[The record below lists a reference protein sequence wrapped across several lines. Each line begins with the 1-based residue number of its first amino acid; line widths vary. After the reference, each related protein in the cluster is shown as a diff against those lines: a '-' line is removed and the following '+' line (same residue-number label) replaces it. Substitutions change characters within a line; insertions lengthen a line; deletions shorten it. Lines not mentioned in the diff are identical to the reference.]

1 MFDAVPRSPVTLT
14 KSEGNVGRVHQVA
27 VEEALEGLA
36 AASANFGFLLPLEPL
51 LLVYGAGAEADAHA
65 RPKRSLAQAR
75 QFAEVLTAESVRLL
89 GPDSTDG
96 PVLRALAELRRSGA
110 PTPNGEAGPDHRS
123 RAQRLVRHCFDLGV
137 WYFRLRTGV
146 RDALSFVPP
155 AEWDDTPTSSPRR
168 HVAIWEPVTDLATR
182 VALLDEY
189 VPVLRRTFDRRTPAE
204 TATRASLEAR
214 SALLEAEWRVADLLT
229 EAGWDVRDDSDAPHE
244 LLVRGVAVR
253 GAAQPDQA
261 AGPDYVLRVDGRP
274 VGTVEVR
281 PRGKDLGAAL
291 ARRGEAATPS
301 TASTE
306 RRMPY
311 TYATDGVRVLFQNGD
326 DPEPRFRE
334 IFSFHQP
341 DTVARWL
348 REAVADPQAP
358 TFRGR
363 VRRRL
368 PDLDDDGYAQSVLRS
383 WQYDAVRAFESS
395 LRRGERRAIVQIA
408 VGGGRAVTAV
418 TVAYRLL
425 RHARARRILFL
436 VDRVDLE
443 RQALATFAAYS
454 GPGEDG
460 RKFTESYRVERLS
473 SDVVPS
479 QEVVVSTVQR
489 LHNVLSGGKPA
500 SGVRYRPDL
509 PPEFFDLII
518 ADDCHRSVSSRW
530 RALFDYFDAPVLGLT
545 ATPTDQALKV
555 FQGNL
560 VSSYTFADAVADGR
574 AVDITIYRI
583 GRLDTRPE
591 WAADTLEELDL
602 DAKETLGHR
611 RSVVSGQALHAALTA
626 FKEGL
631 PSMFPERE
639 WLGSENV
646 ALPKTVVYAA
656 DDRHADEVVD
666 ALRTVF
672 GQGPGFCQKVRLN
685 GGSPHLWLSQFRNT
699 VELRV
704 IVVVGSLTG
713 ADIAPVECLLFLQ
726 DVKSSNRYFQMLA
739 VGTRPIAP
747 AELRAVT
754 PGASAKTHCVVVDP
768 VDVTRHHAGQSST
781 VRKRGREK
789 DAYEA
794 PTAATTVDDA
804 EVLERWRSFL
814 RADNGPAREL
824 ITGTRA
830 LTEGD
835 VQMLRSWA
843 ESLARP
849 PRRLTAERIWSAYER
864 VGVTA
869 SDARRPRAP
878 KGPMD
883 LLALVRYEAGLEP
896 RPRPYRDQVFE
907 RLDAWIDHQERQGR
921 SFDSDQVWW
930 MERIA
935 DGTAVGGHF
944 AAASLDAVP
953 FTLKGGTSGFL
964 RAFGEHGAVR
974 LLDELRSVLA

>member
-1 MFDAVPRSPVTLT
+1 M
-14 KSEGNVGRVHQVA
+14 A
-27 VEEALEGLA
+27 VEEALAELA

-51 LLVYGAGAEADAHA
+51 LLVYGAGAEVDAHD
-65 RPKRSLAQAR
+65 RPNRSLAQAR

-96 PVLRALAELRRSGA
+96 PVHRALAELRRSGD
-110 PTPNGEAGPDHRS
+110 PTPDGEAGPDDRS
-123 RAQRLVRHCFDLGV
+123 RARRLVRYCFDLGV
-137 WYFRLRTGV
+137 WYLRLRTGV

-155 AEWDDTPTSSPRR
+155 AEWEDAPVGSPHRQIPER
-168 HVAIWEPVTDLATR
+168 EQVTGLANR
-182 VALLDEY
+182 VALLDEHT
-189 VPVLRRTFDRRTPAE
+189 PVLRRSFDRRAPAE
-204 TATRASLEAR
+204 TATHTPLKAR

-229 EAGWDVRDDSDAPHE
+229 EAGWAVRNDSDAPHE
-244 LLVRGVAVR
+244 LLVRGVAVW
-253 GAAQPDQA
+253 GAAQPDRA
-261 AGPDYVLRVDGRP
+261 AGPDYVLCIDGRP

-281 PRGKDLGAAL
+281 SRGMDLQAAL
-291 ARRGEAATPS
+291 ARPREASASS
-301 TASTE
+301 TASAE
-306 RRMPY
+306 RRMSY
-311 TYATDGVRVLFQNGD
+311 TYATDGVRVLFRNGD

-341 DTVARWL
+341 DTLGRWM

-358 TFRGR
+358 TFQGR

-368 PDLDDDGYAQSVLRS
+368 PDLDDDGYAQSLLRS

-395 LRRGERRAIVQIA
+395 LRRGERRAMVQIA

-418 TVAYRLL
+418 TAAYRLL

-454 GPGEDG
+454 GLGEDG

-473 SDVVPS
+473 SDAVPS

-489 LHNVLSGGKPA
+489 LQNALSGGKPA
-500 SGVRYRPDL
+500 SGVSYRPDL

-518 ADDCHRSVSSRW
+518 ADDCHRSVSARW

-555 FQGNL
+555 FHGNL

-574 AVDITIYRI
+574 AVGITIYRI
-583 GRLDTRPE
+583 GGLATRPE
-591 WAADTLEELDL
+591 WAADAPEDFGF
-602 DAKETLGHR
+602 DARETLGHR

-631 PSMFPERE
+631 PSMFPERK
-639 WLGSENV
+639 WLGSEDV
-646 ALPKTVVYAA
+646 TLPKTVVYAA
-656 DDRHADEVVD
+656 NDRHADEVVD
-666 ALRTVF
+666 ALCAVF

-685 GGSPHLWLSQFRNT
+685 GGLPHLWLSQFRNT

-704 IVVVGSLTG
+704 IVVVGLLTG

-726 DVKSSNRYFQMLA
+726 DVKSSNRYLQMLA

-754 PGASAKTHCVVVDP
+754 PGAWAKTHCVVVDP

-781 VRKRGREK
+781 MSKRGREK

-794 PTAATTVDDA
+794 PAAVATVSDA

-814 RADNGPAREL
+814 RAGNGPAREL
-824 ITGTRA
+824 ITGARGLA
-830 LTEGD
+830 EGD
-835 VQMLRSWA
+835 VRMLRSWA

-849 PRRLTAERIWSAYER
+849 PHSLTAERIWSAYER
-864 VGVTA
+864 ASVTV
-869 SDARRPRAP
+869 SDPRRSRTP
-878 KGPMD
+878 KGPVD
-883 LLALVRYEAGLEP
+883 LLALVRYEAGLDP

-907 RLDAWIDHQERQGR
+907 RLDAWIDHQERRGR
-921 SFDSDQVWW
+921 SYDSDQVWW
-930 MERIA
+930 MECIA
-935 DGTAVGGHF
+935 DGTAAGGYF

-953 FTLKGGTSGFL
+953 FTLRGGTSGFL
-964 RAFGEHGAVR
+964 RAFGEQGALR

>member
-1 MFDAVPRSPVTLT
+1 M
-14 KSEGNVGRVHQVA
+14 HQVA
-27 VEEALEGLA
+27 VEEALAELA

-51 LLVYGAGAEADAHA
+51 LLVYGAGAEADAHD

-89 GPDSTDG
+89 GPDSSDG
-96 PVLRALAELRRSGA
+96 PVHRVLAELRRSGDL
-110 PTPNGEAGPDHRS
+110 TPDGEAGPDDRP
-123 RAQRLVRHCFDLGV
+123 RARRLVRHCFDLGV

-155 AEWDDTPTSSPRR
+155 AEWEDAPVGSPHRQ
-168 HVAIWEPVTDLATR
+168 IPVREQVTGLATR

-189 VPVLRRTFDRRTPAE
+189 APVLRRSFDRRAPTE
-204 TATRASLEAR
+204 TATHAPLKAR

-229 EAGWDVRDDSDAPHE
+229 EAGWAVRDDSDTPHE

-261 AGPDYVLRVDGRP
+261 AGRDYVLRVDGRP

-281 PRGKDLGAAL
+281 PRGKDLRAAL
-291 ARRGEAATPS
+291 ARPGEAGTPS
-301 TASTE
+301 TASAE
-306 RRMPY
+306 QRMPY
-311 TYATDGVRVLFQNGD
+311 TYATDGVRVLFRNGD

-443 RQALATFAAYS
+443 KQALATFAAYS

-500 SGVRYRPDL
+500 SGVRYRPEL

-583 GRLDTRPE
+583 GGPATRPE

-639 WLGSENV
+639 WLGSEDV

-685 GGSPHLWLSQFRNT
+685 GGSPHLWLSRFRNT

-704 IVVVGSLTG
+704 IVVVGPLTG

-781 VRKRGREK
+781 MRKRGREK
-789 DAYEA
+789 EAYEA
-794 PTAATTVDDA
+794 PAAAATVDDA
-804 EVLERWRSFL
+804 EVMEHWRSFL
-814 RADNGPAREL
+814 RAGNGPAREL

-830 LTEGD
+830 LAEED
-835 VQMLRSWA
+835 VRMLRSWA

-849 PRRLTAERIWSAYER
+849 PHSLTAERIWSAYER
-864 VGVTA
+864 AGVTV
-869 SDARRPRAP
+869 SDPRRPRTP
-878 KGPMD
+878 KGPVD
-883 LLALVRYEAGLEP
+883 LLALVRHEAGLEP
-896 RPRPYRDQVFE
+896 RPRPYRDQVFG
-907 RLDAWIDHQERQGR
+907 RLDAWIDHQERGGR

-930 MERIA
+930 MEHIA
-935 DGTAVGGHF
+935 DATAAGGHF
-944 AAASLDAVP
+944 ATASLDAVP
-953 FTLKGGTSGFL
+953 FTLRGGTSGFL
-964 RAFGEHGAVR
+964 RAFGEQGAAR

>member
-1 MFDAVPRSPVTLT
+1 M
-14 KSEGNVGRVHQVA
+14 HQVA
-27 VEEALEGLA
+27 VEEALAELA

-51 LLVYGAGAEADAHA
+51 LLVYGAGAEADAHD
-65 RPKRSLAQAR
+65 RPNQSLAQAR

-96 PVLRALAELRRSGA
+96 PVHRALAELRRSGD
-110 PTPNGEAGPDHRS
+110 PTPDGEAGPDDRS
-123 RAQRLVRHCFDLGV
+123 CARRLVRHCFDLGV

-155 AEWDDTPTSSPRR
+155 AEWDDAPVGSPHRQ
-168 HVAIWEPVTDLATR
+168 VPVREQVTGLATR

-189 VPVLRRTFDRRTPAE
+189 ALMLRRSFDRRAPAE
-204 TATRASLEAR
+204 TATHAPLKAR

-229 EAGWDVRDDSDAPHE
+229 EAGWVVRDDSDAPHE

-261 AGPDYVLRVDGRP
+261 AGPDYVLRVDGQP

-281 PRGKDLGAAL
+281 PRGKDLRAAL
-291 ARRGEAATPS
+291 ARPGEADTPS
-301 TASTE
+301 TASAE
-306 RRMPY
+306 QRMPY

-368 PDLDDDGYAQSVLRS
+368 PDLDDDGCAQSVLRS
-383 WQYDAVRAFESS
+383 WQYNAVRAFESS

-611 RSVVSGQALHAALTA
+611 RSVVSGQALHSALTA

-631 PSMFPERE
+631 PSMFPERARP
-639 WLGSENV
+639 GSGDV
-646 ALPKTVVYAA
+646 SLPKTVVYAA
-656 DDRHADEVVD
+656 DDQHADEVVD
-666 ALRTVF
+666 AVRAVF
-672 GQGPGFCQKVRLN
+672 GQGPGFCQKVTLK
-685 GGSPHLWLSQFRNT
+685 GGSPYRLLSQFRNT
-699 VELRV
+699 AEPRV
-704 IVVVGSLTG
+704 IVVVDLLTG
-713 ADIAPVECLLFLQ
+713 TDIAPVECLLFLR
-726 DVKSSNRYFQMLA
+726 DVRSSYRYFQMLA
-739 VGTRPIAP
+739 VGTRPIAS
-747 AELRAVT
+747 AALRAVT
-754 PGASAKTHCVVVDP
+754 PGASAKTRCVVVDP
-768 VDVTRHHAGQSST
+768 VGVARHHSGWPST
-781 VRKRGREK
+781 TRKRRRGRGK
-789 DAYEA
+789 DADEA
-794 PTAATTVDDA
+794 PAPAAAATVDDA
-804 EVLERWRSFL
+804 EIMERWRSFL
-814 RADNGPAREL
+814 RAGNDPAREL
-824 ITGTRA
+824 ITGTGG
-830 LTEGD
+830 LSEED
-835 VQMLRSWA
+835 VRRLHSWA

-849 PRRLTAERIWSAYER
+849 PHGLTAERIWSAYER
-864 VGVTA
+864 AGVTV
-869 SDARRPRAP
+869 SDPRRPRVP
-878 KGPMD
+878 KGPVD
-883 LLALVRYEAGLEP
+883 LLALVRHEAGLEP
-896 RPRPYRDQVFE
+896 RPRPYRDQVFD
-907 RLDAWIDHQERQGR
+907 RLDAWIDHQERGGR

-930 MERIA
+930 MEHIA
-935 DGTAVGGHF
+935 DGTAAGGHF

-953 FTLKGGTSGFL
+953 FTLRGGTSGFL
-964 RAFGEHGAVR
+964 RAFGEHGEQGAVR